1 MLKSI
6 MRWIYQY
13 DVAALF
19 ISLVILFNL
28 FVSQRI
34 KTRVSKAFKIL
45 AIDLFLAT
53 VFDIITIYTISYYE
67 QCPIWLNY
75 VLNIIALLIYNS
87 LPVFYIISI
96 MYGSMSE
103 DQDFTIAQ
111 KLFLAI
117 PVCAAGF
124 LIATTPVTKAI
135 IYFTA
140 DGQYKIGSTFDILTG
155 IGFVYLIMVIVWGIM
170 KRKVLRTEQTI
181 TIIVYTVT
189 TIAALIICNIWTR
202 LLVTLFFASLSVLIT
217 YLSLDNPSEYTD
229 PIMDVYNKKAFM
241 FTTNDY
247 FNSRK
252 SFTVLGIQ
260 IEGISYLNETLGYN
274 NFNKILVKIARKI
287 CGICGKNNVYRLS
300 GSKIAVII
308 HSDDKNKDDKF
319 LELQL
324 LFSQSIK
331 IAEIEVS
338 PKVKMATF
346 ECPEAADNFVKLN
359 DLIFDTLNS
368 SEVESGKIV
377 DGNKK
382 MLEKSRREYELIRIL
397 KQALTQNEFEVFYQ
411 PIYSVKKKKF
421 TTAEALIRLNNEEL
435 GFVSP
440 EEFIP
445 VAERNGLILLIG
457 EFVFRSVCKFIIN
470 NKLWEKGIEYI
481 HVNLSA
487 IQCMQEKLHE
497 QLLEIMNFYKLD
509 YKYIELEVTETAAI
523 ASSDTLLKNMRS
535 LMENNMNF
543 ALDDYGMGYSN
554 TSTILQY
561 PFHTI
566 KLDKSIVWAAMKNEK
581 AQKLL
586 HHTIAMFRD
595 MGIEL
600 VAEGVETSEMAVML
614 MKMKCDYL
622 QGFLYSK
629 PVTGRAFLDLLEHKY

>member
-1 MLKSI
+1 

-75 VLNIIALLIYNS
+75 VLNIIALLTYNS

-96 MYGSMSE
+96 IYGSMSE
-103 DQDFTIAQ
+103 DQDFTIGQ

-117 PVCAAGF
+117 PVCTAGF

-155 IGFVYLIMVIVWGIM
+155 IGFVYLIMVIVWGVM

-189 TIAALIICNIWTR
+189 TIAALIICNIWTK

-368 SEVESGKIV
+368 SEIESGKIV

-523 ASSDTLLKNMRS
+523 ASSDTLLKNMHS

>member
-1 MLKSI
+1 

-75 VLNIIALLIYNS
+75 VLNIIALLTYNS

-155 IGFVYLIMVIVWGIM
+155 IGFVYLIMVIVWGVM

-346 ECPEAADNFVKLN
+346 QCPEAADNFVKLN

-368 SEVESGKIV
+368 SEIESGKIV

>member
-1 MLKSI
+1 

-368 SEVESGKIV
+368 SEIESGKIV

>member
-53 VFDIITIYTISYYE
+53 IFDIITIYTISYYE
-67 QCPIWLNY
+67 LCPVWLNY
-75 VLNIIALLIYNS
+75 VLNILALLTYNS

-124 LIATTPVTKAI
+124 LIVTTPITKAI
-135 IYFTA
+135 IYFTT
-140 DGQYKIGSTFDILTG
+140 DGQYEIGSTFDILTA
-155 IGFVYLIMVIVWGIM
+155 IGFVYLIIVIVWGVM

-189 TIAALIICNIWTR
+189 TITALIICNIWTK

-247 FNSRK
+247 YNSHK

-331 IAEIEVS
+331 ISEIEVS

-346 ECPEAADNFVKLN
+346 ACPEAADNFVKLN

-368 SEVESGKIV
+368 SEIESGKIV

-421 TTAEALIRLNNEEL
+421 TTAEALIRLTNEEL

-440 EEFIP
+440 DEFIP
-445 VAERNGLILLIG
+445 IAERNGLILLIG

-497 QLLEIMNFYKLD
+497 QLLDIMDFYKID

-629 PVTGRAFLDLLEHKY
+629 PVNGRALLELLDHKY

>member
-6 MRWIYQY
+6 MRWVYQY
-13 DVAALF
+13 DIAAFF

-34 KTRVSKAFKIL
+34 KTRASKAFKIL

-53 VFDIITIYTISYYE
+53 IFDLITIYTISYYE
-67 QCPIWLNY
+67 LCPIWLNY
-75 VLNIIALLIYNS
+75 VLNILALLTYNS
-87 LPVFYIISI
+87 LPAFYIVSI
-96 MYGSMSE
+96 MYASMSE
-103 DQDFTIAQ
+103 EQDFTIGQ
-111 KLFLAI
+111 KLFIAI
-117 PVCAAGF
+117 PVCAAAF
-124 LIATTPVTKAI
+124 LILTTPFTKAI

-140 DGQYKIGSTFDILTG
+140 EGQYKIGSTFDILTG
-155 IGFVYLIMVIVWGIM
+155 IGFVYLIMVIVYGIM

-181 TIIVYTVT
+181 TILVYTVT
-189 TIAALIICNIWTR
+189 TITALVICNIWTK

-241 FTTNDY
+241 YTTSEF
-247 FNSRK
+247 FNSHK
-252 SFTVLGIQ
+252 KFTVLGIQ
-260 IEGISYLNETLGYN
+260 IDGISYLNETLGYN

-300 GSKIAVII
+300 GSKIAIVI
-308 HSDDKNKDDKF
+308 HHDDKTRDDKF

-331 IAEIEVS
+331 ISEIEVS

-368 SEVESGKIV
+368 SEIESGKIV

-382 MLEKSRREYELIRIL
+382 MLEKSRREYELVQIL
-397 KQALTQNEFEVFYQ
+397 KHALTQNEFEVFYQ

-421 TTAEALIRLNNEEL
+421 TTAEALIRLTNEEL

-440 EEFIP
+440 DEFIP
-445 VAERNGLILLIG
+445 IAERNGLILLIG
-457 EFVFRSVCKFIIN
+457 EFVFRAVCKFIIK

-497 QLLEIMNFYKLD
+497 QLLSIMDFYGLD

-614 MKMKCDYL
+614 IKMKCDYL

-629 PVTGRAFLDLLEHKY
+629 PVNERAFLELLEHKY

>member
-1 MLKSI
+1 

-45 AIDLFLAT
+45 AIDLFFAT

-75 VLNIIALLIYNS
+75 VLNILALLTYNS
-87 LPVFYIISI
+87 LPVCYIISI

-103 DQDFTIAQ
+103 EQDFTIAQ

-124 LIATTPVTKAI
+124 LILTTPVTKAI
-135 IYFTA
+135 IYFTP
-140 DGQYKIGSTFDILTG
+140 DGQYEIGSSFDILTG
-155 IGFVYLIMVIVWGIM
+155 IGFVYLIMVIVHGISR
-170 KRKVLRTEQTI
+170 RKILRTEQTI

-189 TIAALIICNIWTR
+189 TITALIICNIWTK

-229 PIMDVYNKKAFM
+229 PIMDIYNKKAFM
-241 FTTNDY
+241 FTTAEYYNT
-247 FNSRK
+247 NK
-252 SFTVLGIQ
+252 PFTVLGIQ
-260 IEGISYLNETLGYN
+260 IEGITYLNETLGYN
-274 NFNKILVKIARKI
+274 NFNKILVTIARKI

-300 GSKIAVII
+300 GSKIAVVI
-308 HSDDKNKDDKF
+308 HNDDKNKDDKF

-331 IAEIEVS
+331 ISEIEVS

-368 SEVESGKIV
+368 NEIESGKIV

-382 MLEKSRREYELIRIL
+382 MLEKSRREYELVQLL
-397 KQALTQNEFEVFYQ
+397 KKSLEQNQFEIYYQ

-421 TTAEALIRLNNEEL
+421 STAEALIRLTNEEL
-435 GFVSP
+435 GYVSP
-440 EEFIP
+440 DEFIP
-445 VAERNGLILLIG
+445 IAERNGLILLIG
-457 EFVFRSVCKFIIN
+457 EFVFRSVCKFILN
-470 NKLWEKGIEYI
+470 NKLWEKGVDYI

-497 QLLEIMNFYKLD
+497 QLLSIMDYYGLD

-523 ASSDTLLKNMRS
+523 ASSDTLLKNMKV

-566 KLDKSIVWAAMKNEK
+566 KLDKSIVWAAVKNEK
-581 AQKLL
+581 AKKLL

-614 MKMKCDYL
+614 IKMKCDYL

-629 PVTGRAFLDLLEHKY
+629 PITGRAFLELLDHKY